1 MECYLAPTNWN
12 MDIENISFLT
22 KIDIL

>member
-22 KIDIL
+22 KIDVL